1 VSHRARSIG
10 YAIAWAG
17 LTTGAEWWAR
27 RTLRGRSQA
36 WLAAYGALGSL
47 ALLSGARLAPRS
59 GGLSLSGLT
68 LAATGYSFGRRL
80 MGDHP
85 SDAPSQ
91 NLALELA
98 ALGVVAISEELTWG
112 AIVEPALGPAATA
125 TLFAA
130 KHVVIDG
137 RWRRGPGL
145 CAFWMGLAIQR
156 RRWPAAT
163 LLVHAALNA
172 AGVIQGHLTGRDRF

>member
-1 VSHRARSIG
+1 
-10 YAIAWAG
+10 
-17 LTTGAEWWAR
+17 
-27 RTLRGRSQA
+27 
-36 WLAAYGALGSL
+36 
-47 ALLSGARLAPRS
+47 
-59 GGLSLSGLT
+59 LT
-68 LAATGYSFGRRL
+68 LAAVGYPLGRRL

-85 SDAPSQ
+85 AGAPPQ
-91 NLALELA
+91 NLGLELA
-98 ALGVVAISEELTWG
+98 ALVVVAVTEELTWG
-112 AIVEPALGPAATA
+112 AIVERRLGPAATA

-137 RWRRGPGL
+137 RWRRAL
-145 CAFWMGLAIQR
+145 ALFALWMGLAAQR